1 MDSLTVTLHSDEEP
15 DVSFT
20 CDAIRIEGTVCLVPE
35 WTYSPDG
42 FDRSP
47 VRLIRLLDMPLE
59 RAQGL
64 GGGYI
69 LKTPLPR
76 SVLAGQIPA
85 ALDGKVEAVYIPLKV
100 RAPER
105 E

>member
-1 MDSLTVTLHSDEEP
+1 MDSLTVTVQSDEEGE
-15 DVSFT
+15 VSFT

-47 VRLIRLLDMPLE
+47 TRLIRLLDVALE
-59 RAQGL
+59 RSRGPA
-64 GGGYI
+64 GGYI

-76 SVLAGQIPA
+76 SILAGQIPA
-85 ALDGKVEAVYIPLKV
+85 SLDGKVEAVYIPLKV
-100 RAPER
+100 RAPGNR
-105 E
+105 

>member
-1 MDSLTVTLHSDEEP
+1 MDSFTVTLCSDEEP
-15 DVSFT
+15 YVRFT
-20 CDAIRIEGTVCLVPE
+20 CDAIRIDGGICLVPE

-42 FDRSP
+42 VDRSP

-59 RAQGL
+59 RAEGL
-64 GGGYI
+64 GGGYV
-69 LKTPLPR
+69 LRTPLPR

-100 RAPER
+100 RAPGR